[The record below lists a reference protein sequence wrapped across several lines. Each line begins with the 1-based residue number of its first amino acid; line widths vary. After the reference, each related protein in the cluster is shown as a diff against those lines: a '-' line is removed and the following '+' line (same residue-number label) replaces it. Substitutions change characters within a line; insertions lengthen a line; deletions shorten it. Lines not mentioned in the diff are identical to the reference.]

1 GRDRVPGPGDIASGT
16 DLLADS
22 LRPGTPGTEPVLPGE
37 CDPLTPQEW
46 GSHPS
51 AHDPLQDADPGP
63 RDPVKFSAPH
73 VPVGFGPGGLLVLA
87 VPRGGRPELVELH
100 SMEVI
105 LYDSEEQEEMR
116 IFSGPLNRDDV
127 YKVDIVTFC
136 QRKAE
141 QSCRAQSPRG
151 QDSALLWKLLVLLC
165 RQNGSMVGSDVADL
179 LMKDC
184 GERGQDQRQPPVAD
198 LIGLDGAGAWPMP
211 SPGTPNLLTG
221 ETPPSVETP
230 AQVVEKFT
238 KLLYFGRKKEAL
250 EYAMKNHLWGHA
262 LFLSSKMDSRT
273 YNWVMSGFIST
284 LALNDPLQTF
294 FQLMS
299 GRIPQAATSCGDQQ
313 WGDWR
318 PHLAMV
324 LSNQGAEPEL
334 QRRTIVT
341 LGDTLASK
349 GLVEAAHFC
358 YLMAQVP
365 FGHYPVKTD
374 RLVLLGSSHSQA
386 FPKFAT
392 TEAIQRTETL
402 EYCQTL
408 GRPQASIPSFQAY
421 KLLYAARLADH
432 GLASRALRYCEAV
445 GAALLA
451 RGGAAHPVL
460 AAELVRLAERLK
472 FSDPLDADPE
482 PEWLV
487 QLRRRQGALQLP
499 STCSPRVFAR
509 YKEFHLIFH
518 RQRERETLRTLVQF
532 IQLFRELEEPMQA
545 ARQMSRPPLGLSG
558 AHSADDGGAAPAVV
572 PVPLYPVAPA
582 ALPGRGGSGA
592 GPEAPL
598 PPAGDP
604 GPAPEPFLPLDGVEV
619 TPGPQVTPV
628 PRVPVSPASS
638 AKKEQEVE
646 EKEEEEESP
655 AAREKQENSKGSG
668 FGWFSWFRSKPSS
681 SSSSGDEDPSDSEDA
696 PRPSHPPRA
705 DPGPALMPSSAFQ
718 PLSGAA
724 DGLRAGGL
732 PGPAASPSDFNPGFL
747 LPPPTFQVPLY
758 NPAQVPQL
766 STVSSQNRPNRLAQR
781 RYPAQ
786 PAVL

>member
-1 GRDRVPGPGDIASGT
+1 MQLDARADHQQTLYASRLRARAQPAPERDYYEATYAGHLYPRPDLDDRYPGHPSPSLSDSYGHGGYFYHGYPQDTAPRPGSPPGWHEDPREPACDLEQSRAQLPWQDRVPGPGDIASGT

-63 RDPVKFSAPH
+63 GPEQGVSRAGPQDPVKFSAPH

-198 LIGLDGAGAWPMP
+198 LIGLDGAGAWPVP

-341 LGDTLASK
+341 LGDTL
-349 GLVEAAHFC
+349 
-358 YLMAQVP
+358 
-365 FGHYPVKTD
+365 
-374 RLVLLGSSHSQA
+374 
-386 FPKFAT
+386 
-392 TEAIQRTETL
+392 
-402 EYCQTL
+402 
-408 GRPQASIPSFQAY
+408 
-421 KLLYAARLADH
+421 
-432 GLASRALRYCEAV
+432 
-445 GAALLA
+445 
-451 RGGAAHPVL
+451 
-460 AAELVRLAERLK
+460 
-472 FSDPLDADPE
+472 
-482 PEWLV
+482 
-487 QLRRRQGALQLP
+487 
-499 STCSPRVFAR
+499 
-509 YKEFHLIFH
+509 
-518 RQRERETLRTLVQF
+518 
-532 IQLFRELEEPMQA
+532 
-545 ARQMSRPPLGLSG
+545 
-558 AHSADDGGAAPAVV
+558 
-572 PVPLYPVAPA
+572 
-582 ALPGRGGSGA
+582 
-592 GPEAPL
+592 
-598 PPAGDP
+598 
-604 GPAPEPFLPLDGVEV
+604 
-619 TPGPQVTPV
+619 
-628 PRVPVSPASS
+628 
-638 AKKEQEVE
+638 
-646 EKEEEEESP
+646 
-655 AAREKQENSKGSG
+655 
-668 FGWFSWFRSKPSS
+668 
-681 SSSSGDEDPSDSEDA
+681 
-696 PRPSHPPRA
+696 
-705 DPGPALMPSSAFQ
+705 
-718 PLSGAA
+718 
-724 DGLRAGGL
+724 
-732 PGPAASPSDFNPGFL
+732 
-747 LPPPTFQVPLY
+747 
-758 NPAQVPQL
+758 
-766 STVSSQNRPNRLAQR
+766 
-781 RYPAQ
+781 
-786 PAVL
+786 